1 MGLRIIDRHPPT
13 APIEVSESDFFAE
26 LTEESKLWAELH
38 GFTSAEA
45 QKKLLEKVSK
55 AKSRLP
61 TATEVTACANRIRE
75 QLAKNREQ
83 GSQVHAQVDIA
94 TLLELL

>member
-1 MGLRIIDRHPPT
+1 MGLRIIDRHPQT
-13 APIEVSESDFFAE
+13 APLEVSESDFFAE
-26 LTEESKLWAELH
+26 LAEESKQWAKLH

-45 QKKLLEKVSK
+45 QKKLLEKVGS

-61 TATEVTACANRIRE
+61 TAMEVTACAKRIRE

-83 GSQVHAQVDIA
+83 GSLVHAQVDIA
-94 TLLELL
+94 TLLALL